1 MLFFKLLSPISILYA
16 ISFLYFNFQNHS
28 MKAVRPIVIFTLLL
42 LSFLVPTVLFG
53 QHEPSAHPAEGHHD
67 SLIFQ
72 FLEWVE
78 FVVDLVGITILIV
91 GFIKGIFVFIK
102 WEIDNLRGGDIYDD
116 IMALRSTLGW
126 YIILSLD
133 FLIIS
138 DILHSVIK
146 PEFND
151 LINLGIIVILR
162 TSIGYFLGREL
173 MELRHAEQEEKQL
186 HETHSAEKTNSN

>member
-1 MLFFKLLSPISILYA
+1 MKNSRPVFIFVILLCSLLPI
-16 ISFLYFNFQNHS
+16 F
-28 MKAVRPIVIFTLLL
+28 V
-42 LSFLVPTVLFG
+42 FG
-53 QHEPSAHPAEGHHD
+53 QHVEPPTHQADGHHD
-67 SLIFQ
+67 SLIYE

-78 FVVDLVGITILIV
+78 FIVDLVGITILIV

-102 WEIDNLRGGDIYDD
+102 WEIDNLKGGDIYDD

-173 MELRHAEQEEKQL
+173 MELRHAEQEEKHR
-186 HETHSAEKTNSN
+186 HESKATENTSNKH